1 MQTKFYM
8 KISFPIEN
16 DFDNSTKIYETKII
30 KFYKSLFLLAF
41 LPFKNF
47 ALRAIGI
54 KKIIDTNWLNYAKI
68 KQDKA
73 TKFPIHPLL
82 RVNHIHK
89 ILIFNKWIINLDHF
103 TFILLR
109 KFFIVGDKK
118 IYPECLM
125 DHFFLKVLYEMSN
138 LRLTAVFSQ
147 QNIEKINNH
156 YFDPT
161 NSLEALIEGRFI
173 IGRISRDNYNFLKK
187 YILDLN

>member
-1 MQTKFYM
+1 MN
-8 KISFPIEN
+8 ISFPIEN
-16 DFDNSTKIYETKII
+16 DFDNSTKIYEAKII

-47 ALRAIGI
+47 ALTAIGI
-54 KKIIDTNWLNYAKI
+54 RKIIDTNWLNYAKI

-82 RVNHIHK
+82 KVSHIHK

-118 IYPECLM
+118 IYPECLL
-125 DHFFLKVLYEMSN
+125 DHFFLKVLYEINHAFYINSIVN
-138 LRLTAVFSQ
+138 YIKLKDRIGAKPYYFELDKLQSFDIDWEEDFRIAEKIFNAV
-147 QNIEKINNH
+147 NIE
-156 YFDPT
+156 F
-161 NSLEALIEGRFI
+161 
-173 IGRISRDNYNFLKK
+173 
-187 YILDLN
+187 